1 MDKYAGHFSSNTT
14 NLNRSDTMST
24 TRQSQYVCDIRDLGS
39 TDDVR
44 ISRVREKSDKIRN
57 LTQQLYG
64 CDIGS
69 KNVMPPSP
77 NMISTDKRVS
87 GVQIQRQETQNYG
100 QVCQVD
106 GNCGLT
112 VPITEKLC
120 ENVKKIVKIKF
131 FFKYFLFS
139 VIRAVEQT
147 IQEPCIQEKWEK
159 KILPPESCTKQIK
172 LECNQK
178 VVVQGE
184 KVRKVQKEVPV
195 SRKIMVKKQVPVRKK
210 ITRLV
215 CVPVVKT
222 IEVET
227 TDVKE
232 VTEFIEEV
240 EERWEEKIITEMKK
254 VDEYIKEPY
263 QKVVTIPFLQIQE
276 VKRQGECGKEIWEK
290 KIVRG
295 SENRTILKE
304 QVFQEDVLASLKQQE
319 DKNYC

>member
-1 MDKYAGHFSSNTT
+1 MGLISRVSSRTYRRQLLNTEICISVILNSIMDKYAGHFSSNTT

-120 ENVKKIVKIKF
+120 ENVEKIVKIKF
-131 FFKYFLFS
+131 FLNIFYSLSFEPSNKPS
-139 VIRAVEQT
+139 KNRAS
-147 IQEPCIQEKWEK
+147 K
-159 KILPPESCTKQIK
+159 K
-172 LECNQK
+172 N
-178 VVVQGE
+178 
-184 KVRKVQKEVPV
+184 
-195 SRKIMVKKQVPVRKK
+195 
-210 ITRLV
+210 
-215 CVPVVKT
+215 
-222 IEVET
+222 
-227 TDVKE
+227 
-232 VTEFIEEV
+232 
-240 EERWEEKIITEMKK
+240 
-254 VDEYIKEPY
+254 
-263 QKVVTIPFLQIQE
+263 
-276 VKRQGECGKEIWEK
+276 GK
-290 KIVRG
+290 
-295 SENRTILKE
+295 
-304 QVFQEDVLASLKQQE
+304 
-319 DKNYC
+319 